1 MPASTGHEGLGGKAA
16 ITEVV
21 DEFVA
26 RVAADKPAGAGI
38 TAAPFHALVKDL
50 VGALDKFK
58 IAPEGKRKMPG
69 ILGPMEKVIAEK
81 ERSRW

>member
-1 MPASTGHEGLGGKAA
+1 VE
-16 ITEVV
+16 
-21 DEFVA
+21 
-26 RVAADKPAGAGI
+26 
-38 TAAPFHALVKDL
+38 DL

-69 ILGPMEKVIAEK
+69 ILGPMQKVIAEK

>member
-16 ITEVV
+16 ITAVV

-26 RVAADKPAGAGI
+26 CVAADKRMNVSPAGASI
-38 TAAPFHALVKDL
+38 K
-50 VGALDKFK
+50 
-58 IAPEGKRKMPG
+58 
-69 ILGPMEKVIAEK
+69 K